1 MATSR
6 GGRGRRRGGAAKS
19 AAAPAATSAAAP
31 ASPKKKRRRGGGGGG
46 GGGARQP
53 QLTSVPTGRAAYV
66 ETRRWLLER
75 FGPTCAYCERI
86 VPERTITLDHVT
98 PRRGQTA
105 YDRRDNLVLC
115 CKVCNAAKA
124 DKPILV
130 FLLGNRARVVALFKY
145 GQHLSHQLVE
155 MVKDLIPPDEWPAVP
170 PPHSTGRPK
179 GRKSSRELFGAD
191 DRGPSPYLDV

>member
-6 GGRGRRRGGAAKS
+6 GGRGRRRSGAGAS
-19 AAAPAATSAAAP
+19 AATPAVAS
-31 ASPKKKRRRGGGGGG
+31 ASPKKKRRSRGGGGG
-46 GGGARQP
+46 GGGARQQP

-98 PRRGQTA
+98 PRKGQTA

-155 MVKDLIPPDEWPAVP
+155 MVKDLIPPDEWPAIP
-170 PPHSTGRPK
+170 PPHSAGRPK
-179 GRKSSRELFGAD
+179 GRKSSRELFGVD
-191 DRGPSPYLDV
+191 DHGPSPYLDV